1 MRVYVSPDEWVKEL
15 DYFLDLKDLELQI
28 LLETMKTILQS
39 NGTQRLPKIPK
50 MCDFCIFCK

>member
-15 DYFLDLKDLELQI
+15 DYFLDLKDSELQI

-39 NGTQRLPKIPK
+39 NGT
-50 MCDFCIFCK
+50 

>member
-15 DYFLDLKDLELQI
+15 DYFLDLKDSELQI

-39 NGTQRLPKIPK
+39 NGTRRLPKIPK
-50 MCDFCIFCK
+50 IWDFCIFFE